1 MLISEPL
8 MVALPVALPDP
19 VGEGVGDGTG
29 AVLAAGVPE
38 PGMVGV

>member
-8 MVALPVALPDP
+8 MVALPDP

-29 AVLAAGVPE
+29 AVLAAGAPE
-38 PGMVGV
+38 PSMVGV